1 MADLSWRDRFKQV
14 RRAARYWLVLSIVRF
29 IENGPVSRLPK
40 LRRLLLKLMPWVFAR
55 EMRRAEELLPVE
67 FRGRAAEILEGMA
80 RNQVTS
86 LLEVFLYEKLLAADP
101 QFIRVEGREHLDA
114 ARAAGRGIIILSGH
128 YGSWELVAYTLIR
141 LGFELHAIVRPQA
154 LNAMTELI
162 NGFRE
167 RRGVKV
173 LMDNNL
179 PSALK
184 RLKKGGVVGIVSDL
198 NARERG
204 YRVSFFGREASFYHT
219 PIILAERTGAGLF
232 PVSIERQADGR
243 HVVRIDPELRWD
255 VSLPMPAKVQVYVNA
270 FERIIRRRPDHWV
283 WFHERYRHAELGRT
297 E

>member
-1 MADLSWRDRFKQV
+1 LADLSWRDRFKQA
-14 RRAARYWLVLSIVRF
+14 RRAARYWLVLSLVRL
-29 IENGPVSRLPK
+29 IENGPASRLPK
-40 LRRLLLKLMPWVFAR
+40 LRRLLLKIMPLVFAR
-55 EMRRAEELLPVE
+55 ELQRARELLPAE
-67 FRGRAAEILEGMA
+67 FAAQTDAILEGMTF
-80 RNQVTS
+80 NQVTS
-86 LLEVFLYEKLLAADP
+86 ILEVFLYEKLLAADA
-101 QFIRVEGREHLDA
+101 QFITVEGREHLDA
-114 ARAAGRGIIILSGH
+114 ARQAGRGIIILSGH
-128 YGSWELVAYTLIR
+128 YGSWELVAYTLIK
-141 LGFELHAIVRPQA
+141 LGYELHAIVRPQA

-232 PVSIERQADGR
+232 PVSIERQTGGR
-243 HVVRIDPELRWD
+243 HVIRIDPALSWD
-255 VSLPMPAKVQVYVNA
+255 NSLPMPAKVQVYVNA